1 MATTRRWKTSGSS
14 CAKTARDGA
23 RSCSIEA
30 EYQIEEGTRP
40 LLDGPVPLLTID
52 LPFLAVGGAYAFE
65 SHDEPQRDFLRK
77 AGIQP

>member
-1 MATTRRWKTSGSS
+1 MEDEWLVMRE
-14 CAKTARDGA
+14 DGTGWSA
-23 RSCSIEA
+23 FLSIEA